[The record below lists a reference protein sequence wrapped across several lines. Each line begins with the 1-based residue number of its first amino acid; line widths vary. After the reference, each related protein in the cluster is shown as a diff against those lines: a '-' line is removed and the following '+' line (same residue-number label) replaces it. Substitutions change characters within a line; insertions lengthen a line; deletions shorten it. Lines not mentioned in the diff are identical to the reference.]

1 LTLYPGVCL
10 EVTVSPPSKQSAGAF
25 TRGDDT
31 MTLRQLIDC
40 WLTGRPVRFTYGG
53 IEKTGLVFSLHHM
66 PGSQFEMSM
75 LAPNLCDTVGHVTFS
90 TLGHSDQSPLDAEI
104 LDSSMYALP
113 EMTR

>member
-1 LTLYPGVCL
+1 
-10 EVTVSPPSKQSAGAF
+10 
-25 TRGDDT
+25 

-40 WLTGRPVRFTYGG
+40 WLTSKPVRFTCAG

-75 LAPNLCDTVGHVTFS
+75 LAPNLCDTVGYVTFS